1 MGEEMVIGE
10 VFCKIFFI
18 IGLEFFMYGI
28 LVFSFFVRK
37 YCFYGLDI
45 DIILELCGI
54 FWEFCCDNGSCV
66 CIVLFGKCF
75 GKMDVNCEFWILI
88 VWMYKFRFGELDSFK
103 YFVGKL
109 DDECLFCSL
118 IFWKV
123 LIFENEFIRFL

>member
-1 MGEEMVIGE
+1 MRLFVIWKEVLYLVYQFWDNVIVLMGEEMVIGE

-28 LVFSFFVRK
+28 LVFSFFDRK

-75 GKMDVNCEFWILI
+75 GKMDVNCEL
-88 VWMYKFRFGELDSFK
+88 
-103 YFVGKL
+103 
-109 DDECLFCSL
+109 
-118 IFWKV
+118 
-123 LIFENEFIRFL
+123 